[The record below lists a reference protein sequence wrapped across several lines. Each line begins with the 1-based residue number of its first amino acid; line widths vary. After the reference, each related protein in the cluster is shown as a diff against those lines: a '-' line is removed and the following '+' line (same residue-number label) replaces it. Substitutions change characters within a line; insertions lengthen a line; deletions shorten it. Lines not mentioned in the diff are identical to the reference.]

1 LQGETTGASDGQFT
15 VLVADLLQVRAA
27 LSNPVGPGSLYD
39 IDKTGVVLVNDI
51 LETRANLARQLSQIT
66 VASGGG
72 GGGDVQR
79 LYDQSSDASWLVD
92 FVEESDNLSGRSM
105 AQGVDLVME
114 QWPEQLLR
122 RRRGLR

>member
-1 LQGETTGASDGQFT
+1 
-15 VLVADLLQVRAA
+15 
-27 LSNPVGPGSLYD
+27 
-39 IDKTGVVLVNDI
+39 VLVNDI

-79 LYDQSSDASWLVD
+79 LYDQSSDTSWLVD